1 MNLIYFKELITD
13 HFPNLDSRIFD
24 RDFNDPTFGAGMPDE
39 FENVYEQM
47 SLNDLLPIHAT
58 VLVLSNQNKT
68 SHTAPTQLAI
78 CAAPA
83 PAPVQPQPTQENR
96 GGSNETSDTAAP
108 LLAICAPTIDEL
120 HGNPTNTNATPTP
133 RNEPE
138 VDFASAAAAVQSSL
152 SQSNNGKDVFND
164 FDIGS
169 SGGVDESTPV
179 NSQEKPKETLSASP
193 IVSSKL

>member
-1 MNLIYFKELITD
+1 MNSIYFKELITD

-24 RDFNDPTFGAGMPDE
+24 RDFNDPTFGTGIPDE
-39 FENVYEQM
+39 FENVYEQF
-47 SLNDLLPIHAT
+47 STLKDLLPLHAT
-58 VLVLSNQNKT
+58 VLVLSNQNRT

-78 CAAPA
+78 CAAP
-83 PAPVQPQPTQENR
+83 PAESEPTQENR
-96 GGSNETSDTAAP
+96 GGSNETRDTAAP
-108 LLAICAPTIDEL
+108 MLAICAPTTDEP

-133 RNEPE
+133 RNEEPE
-138 VDFASAAAAVQSSL
+138 VDFATAAAAVQSSI
-152 SQSNNGKDVFND
+152 SQSSTGKDVFND